1 MVCEGGVRHLNMTIV
16 IQTYW
21 TGRHGNKWWVTAPE
35 ETMARGTTT
44 WEMMAQETTADET
57 MA

>member
-1 MVCEGGVRHLNMTIV
+1 MTIV

-21 TGRHGNKWWVTAPE
+21 TGRHGNKWWTPVEVTAPE

-44 WEMMAQETTADET
+44 QEMMAQETTADET